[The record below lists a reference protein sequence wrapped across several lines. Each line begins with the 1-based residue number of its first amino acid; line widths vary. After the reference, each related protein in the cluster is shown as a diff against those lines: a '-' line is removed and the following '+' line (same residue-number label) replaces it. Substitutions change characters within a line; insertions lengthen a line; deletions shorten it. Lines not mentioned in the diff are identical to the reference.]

1 MARYE
6 LKIPKLGE
14 SVIEATV
21 TAWLKNVG
29 DKIEE
34 DDGVLEVATDK
45 VDTEIPCEVSG
56 ILVERCIEV
65 DEVAKVGQTVAI
77 LETSGDNDT
86 VVLDSEK
93 EVPIEVTEDRSKEIV
108 SEIPEEAQVIEQQ
121 MTDLSSHKIESSQDR
136 FYSPLVKNIA
146 KAEGI
151 TQDELDS
158 IAGSGLNN
166 RVTKDDV
173 LAYLKNRSLQP
184 SSQPKVSSVEKK
196 AEKEPAIISQTIGK
210 NEEIIPMGR
219 MERLIA
225 DHMVHSVQTSAHV
238 QSFIEIDVTKVVQWR
253 ERNKVAFLKH
263 YGEKLTYTPIFMQ
276 AVAKTIREF
285 PMVNISVDGT
295 NIIRKNNINLG
306 MATALPDGNLIVP
319 VIRNADELSLAGM
332 AKRVNALANDAR
344 NNKLSP
350 DDIQGGTY
358 TVTNVGSFGSITGT
372 PIINQPQVAIL
383 ALGAIRKVPA
393 VIETSEGDVIAIR
406 HQMIMAHSYDHRVIN
421 GALGGQF
428 ILKLK
433 QLLENFNEVD
443 L

>member
-21 TAWLKNVG
+21 TAWLKNIG

-56 ILVERCIEV
+56 VLVERLFEV
-65 DEVAKVGQTVAI
+65 DQVAKVGQTVAI
-77 LETSGDNDT
+77 LETDDINSA
-86 VVLDSEK
+86 
-93 EVPIEVTEDRSKEIV
+93 V
-108 SEIPEEAQVIEQQ
+108 SESTTNVPSEIAEEKTENIVKDTSEAVESIEQHI
-121 MTDLSSHKIESSQDR
+121 TDLNTHKIESSQDR
-136 FYSPLVKNIA
+136 FYSPLVKSIA
-146 KAEGI
+146 KTEGI
-151 TQDELDS
+151 TQNELDN
-158 IAGSGLNN
+158 IQGSGLNG
-166 RVTKDDV
+166 RVTKDDI
-173 LAYLKNRSLQP
+173 LTYLKNRSSEPQ
-184 SSQPKVSSVEKK
+184 SVPKEANIKTQVLENTSTETR
-196 AEKEPAIISQTIGK
+196 EILE
-210 NEEIIPMGR
+210 NEEVISMGR

-253 ERNKVAFLKH
+253 ERNKDVFFKQN
-263 YGEKLTYTPIFMQ
+263 GEKLTYTPIFMQ
-276 AVAKTIREF
+276 AVAKTIREY
-285 PMVNISVDGT
+285 PMVNISVEGT
-295 NIIRKNNINLG
+295 NIIKKNDINLG

-319 VIRNADELSLAGM
+319 VIKKADELSLVGM
-332 AKRVNALANDAR
+332 VKRVNALAKNAR

-350 DDIQGGTY
+350 DDIQNGTY
-358 TVTNVGSFGSITGT
+358 TVTNVGSFGSMTGT

-393 VIETSEGDVIAIR
+393 VLETDEGDVIAVR
-406 HQMIMAHSYDHRVIN
+406 HQMIIAHSYDHRVIN

-433 QLLENFNEVD
+433 QLLENFNEDD